1 MLTVNECAEL
11 LRANDGFCL
20 VTHVRPDGDTLCSA
34 AALCSALR
42 RLGKR
47 AAMYRNPDVT
57 ETYQPIV
64 APYLWTEGKRGYVVA
79 CDMADITMLPTGF
92 DAADGIDLAIDHH
105 PKNPGYAK
113 ATLLDGD
120 KASCGELVMELI
132 ETLCGDLTKEEATL
146 LYIAVSTD
154 TGCFTYGN
162 TRADTLRAAA
172 HMVDYGAENGALN
185 KQFFRSYSAGRIR
198 LEGLLFSNL
207 QSFRANAVNIA
218 VVTLDMM
225 RQAGAT
231 EDDCEDLASLPGKVR
246 GNRVSFLIRELEE
259 GRCKVSVRT
268 DGSVNAA
275 ELCARF
281 GGGGH
286 PMAAGCTLNTD
297 PDIAALLMQ
306 AALDQVWPEEP

>member
-1 MLTVNECAEL
+1 MLTVNECAAI
-11 LRANDGFCL
+11 LRENDCFCIL
-20 VTHVRPDGDTLCSA
+20 THKRPDGDTLCSA

-42 RLGKR
+42 RIGKK
-47 AAMYRNPDVT
+47 AALYRN
-57 ETYQPIV
+57 YQPIV
-64 APYLWTEGKRGYVVA
+64 GPYLWTEGKKAFTVA
-79 CDMADITMLPTGF
+79 CDTADVTMLPDQWSG
-92 DAADGIDLAIDHH
+92 GIDLAIDHH
-105 PKNPGYAK
+105 PKNPGYAA
-113 ATLLDGD
+113 ATLLDGNR
-120 KASCGELVMELI
+120 ASCGELVMDVI
-132 ETLCGDLTKEEATL
+132 ETLCGDLTEEEAKL

-154 TGCFTYGN
+154 TGCFSYGN
-162 TRADTLRAAA
+162 TKADTLRAAA
-172 HMVDYGAENGALN
+172 HLVDCGAKNGALN
-185 KQFFRSYSAGRIR
+185 KLFFRSYSAGRIR
-198 LEGLLFSNL
+198 LEGLIYASL
-207 QSFRANAVNIA
+207 QSFRADQVNIA

-231 EDDCEDLASLPGKVR
+231 EDDCENLASLPGKVR

-297 PDIAALLMQ
+297 PEIAALLMQ
-306 AALDQVWPEEP
+306 AALNETWPEK